1 MKNKTI
7 TKTIV
12 LLVIAAL
19 LVGAS
24 VAGTVAYLIAT
35 SDPVVNTFTVGKV
48 EITLDEAQVDPYG
61 TPVKNVGT
69 AEEPNYQPCELTDAK
84 RVTANTYQLI
94 PGHRYTKDPTV
105 HVSEDSEDCWL
116 FIQIDNSI
124 AAIEAENDHKAGT
137 YKIDRQIR
145 DNWWNYLG
153 EDNEGNLYYYTD
165 HSKEGCDEAG
175 VCDHVIFEYFITK
188 AGLEK
193 SELDTYAGSSL
204 GITAYAVQMDGFE
217 GVPGGFDAWNA
228 SDFGPKFKY
237 EEPV

>member
-1 MKNKTI
+1 M
-7 TKTIV
+7 
-12 LLVIAAL
+12 IAAL

-61 TPVKNVGT
+61 TPVKNVGA
-69 AEEPNYQPCELTDAK
+69 AEAPNYQPCELTDAK

-116 FIQIDNSI
+116 FIEIDNSI
-124 AAIEAENDHKAGT
+124 AELEAENDSKANIYNIAYQLHFNG
-137 YKIDRQIR
+137 
-145 DNWWNYLG
+145 WNLLG
-153 EDNEGNLYYYTD
+153 EDNEGNLYYYSE

-193 SELDTYAGSSL
+193 SELDTYAGKTL

-217 GVPGGFDAWNA
+217 GNSAPNDAWNA

-237 EEPV
+237 KEPV